1 MKKET
6 AIAIFLGIC
15 LGIGVALIMMARNR
29 QQETSKSKIISS
41 EPKVTPK
48 VTLTDNKYQLL
59 EISQPQDNIIVNTE
73 MIKIIGKAS
82 KDSLI
87 IIQSPIKE
95 LAYKNNKIDFFLDF
109 PLTNGENLIK
119 VSVYPKD
126 QSLRFQEKE
135 LKVYRLSEQ

>member
-15 LGIGVALIMMARNR
+15 LGIGVALIMITRIR
-29 QQETSKSKIISS
+29 RQETSKSKVISS
-41 EPKVTPK
+41 ETKITPK

-59 EISQPQDNIIVNTE
+59 EVSQPQDNIIVNSGT
-73 MIKIIGKAS
+73 IKIKGKAS

-87 IIQSPIKE
+87 IIQSPLKE
-95 LAYKNNKIDFFLDF
+95 LAYKNNNIDFSIDF
-109 PLTNGENLIK
+109 PLTNGENLIR

-126 QSLRFQEKE
+126 KSLRFQEKE
-135 LKVYRLSEQ
+135 LKVYKLNEQ